1 MNQTQVEIVLQE
13 IIDDINSEKNE
24 KAVLERLLNL
34 VQSLADENAQL
45 TKTVQQ
51 LNDEINRLKGEQGK
65 PEFTSSKKEGDI
77 SSEEERKNAEG
88 RKPKSKNE
96 PRNRNPKQ
104 SKIKIDRY
112 EICRVDK
119 KELPEDI
126 VFKGYKDYVV
136 QDIIIKTENIKY
148 SREVYYSPSKKKY
161 YYGKLPIEVKGEFG
175 PGIRTLI
182 PVLKSECN
190 MSEPKIKDFLENFDI
205 EISKAY
211 ISSLWT
217 DKQEIFHQEKDEIYC
232 AGLETGSYQQI
243 DDTSGKVNG
252 VNHYVQIVCNEDY
265 SAYFTTA
272 KKDRLSIIDV
282 LTNFA
287 PRGFL
292 CNQEALELLEQIK
305 FPKKLIDVVL
315 QNVEQNEIYFEQKI
329 NELLDK
335 VINLGPQQR
344 GKILD
349 ACAIA
354 AYHKQTDHPIIPI
367 LLSDDAPQFKLLT
380 QEHALCWI
388 HDGRHYKKLN
398 PIVPKFREKL
408 EQFRGQYWDYYAEL
422 FNYKKEPSSIEAKRL
437 RLKFDRLFSTKTGYA
452 QLDNRI
458 SKTKAK
464 KDELLVVLSHPE
476 LPLHNNAAELAARS
490 QARSRDVSLQTKSEA
505 GTKAKDTFLTITQ
518 IEAKVFAR
526 KNFCIDAK
534 KLGVRVY
541 EYVYDR
547 VSGANEQPS
556 LAQLI
561 RQKNKTKTPA
571 LPCGP

>member
-1 MNQTQVEIVLQE
+1 MNLTQLEIVLQE
-13 IIDDINSEKNE
+13 IIDDINSGTDER
-24 KAVLERLLNL
+24 AVINRLLNL
-34 VQSLADENAQL
+34 VESLAGDTAQL

-65 PEFTSSKKEGDI
+65 PEFSSSIKESDI
-77 SSEEERKNAEG
+77 SSEEERKNAEE
-88 RKPKSKNE
+88 RKSKSKNE
-96 PRNRNPKQ
+96 PRNRQPKQ
-104 SKIKIDRY
+104 SKIKIDRQ
-112 EICRVDK
+112 EICHVDK
-119 KELPEDI
+119 KELPIDA

-136 QDIIIKTENIKY
+136 QDIIIKTENVKY
-148 SREVYYSPSKKKY
+148 SREVYYSPSQQKY
-161 YYGKLPIEVKGEFG
+161 YYGQLPIEVKGEFG

-190 MSEPKIKDFLENFDI
+190 MSEPKIKDFLENFDV

-217 DKQEIFHQEKDEIYC
+217 SKQEIFHQEKDEIYC

-252 VNHYVQIVCNEDY
+252 INHYVQIVCNDDY

-287 PRGFL
+287 PRRFL
-292 CNQEALELLEQIK
+292 YNQEALELLKQMK
-305 FPKKLIDVVL
+305 APQKLIDVVSQTL
-315 QNVEQNEIYFEQKI
+315 EKNEIYFEQKI

-335 VINLGPQQR
+335 IKPGPKQR
-344 GKILD
+344 TKILD

-354 AYHKQTDHPIIPI
+354 AYHDQTDYPKIPI

-388 HDGRHYKKLN
+388 HDGRHYKKLK

-408 EQFRGQYWDYYAEL
+408 EQFQSQYWDYYAEL
-422 FNYKKEPSSIEAKRL
+422 FQYKNDPSPIEAERL
-437 RLKFDRLFSTKTGYA
+437 KLKFDRLFSTKTSYA
-452 QLDNRI
+452 QLDDRI

-464 KDELLVVLSHPE
+464 KDELLLMLRYPE

-490 QARSRDVSLQTKSEA
+490 QVRNRDVSLQTKSEA
-505 GTKAKDTFLTITQ
+505 GTRAKDTFLTITQ
-518 IEAKVFAR
+518 T
-526 KNFCIDAK
+526 AK

-547 VSGANEQPS
+547 VTGANEQPS
-556 LAQLI
+556 LAELI